1 MTNMVIPSCTGAV
14 ERNYQIPSFREIV
27 DKAMFIYDHRSPI
40 QGATIQIPS
49 ASAQLLFPFMNFT
62 CSGNITRLMFVASGL
77 SVSSVDD
84 VIIISQ
90 RPVFSLWHRTSDGD
104 NFVKRSSM
112 GIFNHDQPSNQ
123 PARVTDVGLV
133 EVNFTPYVSF
143 EAGDIL
149 GLRQQFITS
158 SNLQSPVNIR
168 VLRQRGGY
176 GLTLIC
182 TQPGS
187 EHSECRVREIEQL
200 QQIPY
205 IAIEISEFMIII
217 SVSVFMWPFHGFGK
231 MSIIVY
237 T

>member
-1 MTNMVIPSCTGAV
+1 
-14 ERNYQIPSFREIV
+14 
-27 DKAMFIYDHRSPI
+27 
-40 QGATIQIPS
+40 
-49 ASAQLLFPFMNFT
+49 MNFT

-77 SVSSVDD
+77 SVSSLDGM
-84 VIIISQ
+84 IIINQ
-90 RPVFSLWHRTSDGD
+90 KPVFFLWHRTSDGD

-112 GIFNHDQPSNQ
+112 GIFNPDQSLSFNQ

-133 EVNFTPYVSF
+133 EVNFTPYVRF

-168 VLRQRGGY
+168 VFRQRGGY

-187 EHSECRVREIEQL
+187 EHSECRVREIEHL

-205 IAIEISEFMIII
+205 IAIEISEFMITI
-217 SVSVFMWPFHGFGK
+217 SVFMWPFHGFGK
-231 MSIIVY
+231 MSIIAY